1 MSICRVVSSVVAKG
15 CLLWPVRSLYKALL
29 NVALLHFVL
38 QGKTWLSF
46 WISFDFLLLHSN
58 LLWWKGHLLLV
69 LVLEGIVGLH
79 RIGHIIW
86 CMLKKKKK
94 TLVIMKMSTNNK
106 YWQLWR
112 KGTLLYCLWKYKFV
126 KPLWRFLK
134 TLKMKLPYDPEIPL
148 LGIHP
153 DKTILWKDTCTLMFI
168 STITISKTWKQP
180 KHLPTDEWIK
190 KLWYILLKIYY
201 GW

>member
-1 MSICRVVSSVVAKG
+1 MFMHRVLSWVVGKG
-15 CLLWPVRSLYKALL
+15 YFLWPACFFDKTLLAFVLIHFIFQDQTCLLFRVSLE
-29 NVALLHFVL
+29 
-38 QGKTWLSF
+38 
-46 WISFDFLLLHSN
+46 FLLLHSN

-94 TLVIMKMSTNNK
+94 TLVIIKMSTNNK

-112 KGTLLYCLWKYKFV
+112 KGTLLYCLWKYKFM

-134 TLKMKLPYDPEIPL
+134 TLKMKLPYDPEILL
-148 LGIHP
+148 LGVHP

-180 KHLPTDEWIK
+180 KHPPTDEWIK